1 MLWWIFIPASY
12 FAVAVDLAC
21 ADLVA
26 WRGSSVAFLVLLWS
40 FVAMRSDSRKV
51 LMQAGILGVLRDLSM
66 GLPLGGSSVILMVIV
81 WMIGLMPLPPNRDH
95 RSWVLWG
102 LPLLVSGLAAL
113 HVLEWYQAGMQ
124 LGPGLLIAGTLREAA
139 LTAVFGLFCVVL
151 FIAFRRLVMPRSF
164 SSQSTLETSSF
175 FLSR

>member
-12 FAVAVDLAC
+12 FAVAVDLVC
-21 ADLVA
+21 ADLIT

-40 FVAMRSDSRKV
+40 FVAMRSDSRKA
-51 LMQAGILGVLRDLSM
+51 LMQAGVLGVLRDLSL

-102 LPLLVSGLAAL
+102 LPLLVSGLGAL
-113 HVLEWYQAGMQ
+113 HVVEWYQAGMQ
-124 LGPGLLIAGTLREAA
+124 LGLGPLVSETLREAA
-139 LTAVFGLFCVVL
+139 VTAVFGLFCVVF

-164 SSQSTLETSSF
+164 SSPSDLETSSF